1 MLQQYGIATRLVSV
15 IQAVQLG
22 RETGT
27 LIAKRRGG
35 ISTEEGRIVFIDGR
49 IAEVTMNSRSTSDA
63 FNYISTWEN
72 CQVSFISRD
81 TLRTITHLFE
91 SSSLM
96 ASPPSEEQKRASPST
111 PLPKGVRPVREQRQ
125 NRTYDTPVAKP
136 AQPLSLSEQEL
147 MAYTPVLMQP
157 LPIVL
162 YRIEQTGLSRAHRQL
177 ALLINGERSV
187 EDLVHVMG
195 RTFSNIQGIVQ
206 DLKRLGLI

>member
-1 MLQQYGIATRLVSV
+1 IATRLVSV

-35 ISTEEGRIVFIDGR
+35 ISTEEGRIVFTNGR
-49 IAEVTMNSRSTSDA
+49 ITEVSMNSQSASDA

-72 CQVSFISRD
+72 CLVSFIPQD
-81 TLRTITHLFE
+81 PLRTITHLFE
-91 SSSLM
+91 SSTM
-96 ASPPSEEQKRASPST
+96 AVSNPSQEQKPAGPST
-111 PLPKGVRPVREQRQ
+111 PLPRGARPVREHRQ
-125 NRTYDTPVAKP
+125 NQAYDTPVAKP
-136 AQPLSLSEQEL
+136 TQPVSLSEQEL
-147 MAYTPVLMQP
+147 MAYTPVLMRP
-157 LPIVL
+157 LPVVL